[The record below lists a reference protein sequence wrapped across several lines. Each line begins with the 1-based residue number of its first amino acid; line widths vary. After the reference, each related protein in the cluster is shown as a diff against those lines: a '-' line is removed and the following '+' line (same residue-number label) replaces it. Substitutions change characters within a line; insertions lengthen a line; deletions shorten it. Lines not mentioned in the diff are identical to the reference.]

1 MLKPLIDVVLSFF
14 ILATL
19 AGEVISF
26 AIFPEDGLSDLAQTT
41 LTDGALKTLYILWT
55 FGFLAGFSERFA
67 WDFVNRAEGTVS
79 GSKGGNGAGNGGNS
93 GNNGGNGNAGGKAT

>member
-1 MLKPLIDVVLSFF
+1 MLKPLVGVVLSFF

-19 AGEVISF
+19 AGEVITF

-79 GSKGGNGAGNGGNS
+79 GSKGGNGGNS
-93 GNNGGNGNAGGKAT
+93 GSTGGNGNAGGKAT